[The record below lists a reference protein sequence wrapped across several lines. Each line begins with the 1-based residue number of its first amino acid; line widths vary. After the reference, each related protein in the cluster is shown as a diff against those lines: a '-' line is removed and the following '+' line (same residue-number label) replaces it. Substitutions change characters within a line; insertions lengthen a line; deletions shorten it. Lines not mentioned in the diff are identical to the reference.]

1 MRKAKWV
8 AAAAGVVLLVAG
20 CGGEGG
26 SGKNKGGSSSESAT
40 GSTTGGSEAGG
51 GDSPDAAAV
60 EKEIE
65 AAATAAGFVQD
76 SSGKGVPEGL
86 KTCMVSWTADAEK
99 AADPKKSYDATVKTL
114 SGGGWTEGGPGTEQA
129 GSTIKTLNKGT
140 WSLKAS
146 NHGAARFS
154 IVMFIGTDNT
164 PQCEALFKADLEK
177 NKKP

>member
-20 CGGEGG
+20 CGSEGG
-26 SGKNKGGSSSESAT
+26 SGKRDGGSSAGSSA
-40 GSTTGGSEAGG
+40 GSTAGGGSEAGG

-76 SSGKGVPEGL
+76 ASGEDVPAEL
-86 KTCMVSWTADAEK
+86 KDCMVSWTADAEK

-114 SGGGWTEGGPGTEQA
+114 SGGGWKEGQSTEQS

-146 NHGAARFS
+146 SHGAAGFS
-154 IVMFIGTDNT
+154 IVMFIGTDKT
-164 PQCEALFKADLEK
+164 AKCEALFRADLEK

>member
-26 SGKNKGGSSSESAT
+26 SGKNKGGSSSSST
-40 GSTTGGSEAGG
+40 SGSTGGGSDAGG

-76 SSGKGVPEGL
+76 ASGEDVPAEL
-86 KTCMVSWTADAEK
+86 KDCMVSWTADTK
-99 AADPKKSYDATVKTL
+99 KVADPKTAYDATVKTL
-114 SGGGWTEGGPGTEQA
+114 SGGGWTEGQGTEQA

-146 NHGAARFS
+146 NHGAAGFS

-164 PQCEALFKADLEK
+164 AKCEALFKADLEK